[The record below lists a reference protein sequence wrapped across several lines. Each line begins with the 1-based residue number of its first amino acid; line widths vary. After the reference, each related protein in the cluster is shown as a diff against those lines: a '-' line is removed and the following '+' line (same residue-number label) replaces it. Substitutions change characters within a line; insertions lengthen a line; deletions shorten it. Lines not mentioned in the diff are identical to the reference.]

1 MPIRVIYHHCVSVQA
16 CLFINTKQ
24 SISPQVEMSN
34 SELLY
39 KLQKQDHAHSACC
52 SPIETVKTAMSFN
65 RNVFNVIDFTTDSSN
80 VFLRMKIKTF
90 QTWFNFIKE
99 SFWQLNPWAF
109 PRSRISVILCLRECV
124 INSFAMT
131 SNFFNLQLN
140 LQSLM
145 KIQEPDSSF

>member
-1 MPIRVIYHHCVSVQA
+1 
-16 CLFINTKQ
+16 
-24 SISPQVEMSN
+24 MSN

-99 SFWQLNPWAF
+99 SF
-109 PRSRISVILCLRECV
+109 
-124 INSFAMT
+124 
-131 SNFFNLQLN
+131 
-140 LQSLM
+140 
-145 KIQEPDSSF
+145 